1 MRKPVT
7 LVRRL
12 LGEGLVDGIEPLDAS
27 AAVGGGKR
35 LSQEGLART
44 PLEVVRPRT
53 SGPGGHHVIH
63 APRGA

>member
-27 AAVGGGKR
+27 AVGGGKR
-35 LSQEGLART
+35 LFQEGLAPT
-44 PLEVVRPRT
+44 PLEVVRSRT

>member
-12 LGEGLVDGIEPLDAS
+12 LDEGLVDGIELLVAP
-27 AAVGGGKR
+27 AVGGGKR
-35 LSQEGLART
+35 LFQEGLAPT
-44 PLEVVRPRT
+44 LLEVVRSRT
-53 SGPGGHHVIH
+53 FGPGVHHVIH